1 MGVKARARLC
11 LCLGLCVRVCVCVRV
26 RVRDF
31 RRERGTWGRA
41 LDHAFAPALYAL
53 CLVSVRGIFFFFSS
67 LVFYKLQSR
76 AESRTPLASVQRHK
90 RGPRRV
96 CSLRKPGGE
105 TGAAALQ
112 DGLFCGPMLSSE

>member
-1 MGVKARARLC
+1 MLSRC
-11 LCLGLCVRVCVCVRV
+11 
-26 RVRDF
+26 
-31 RRERGTWGRA
+31 
-41 LDHAFAPALYAL
+41 P
-53 CLVSVRGIFFFFSS
+53 LVFTQGFSFFFSS
-67 LVFYKLQSR
+67 LVFYKQSR